1 MLKRIFIRASLVFF
15 GLTGLTA
22 ALPATAHYIWIE
34 QDDVHQARLFFGEY
48 QNKEIERSPGRLN
61 EIKTLQAWLID
72 ANGERQPLD
81 ATRQAD
87 HFDLGVARHR
97 ATPVIAEVLDYEV
110 KDWTKNGHSVVKP
123 MFYARFI
130 PTLVASLDRPRLM
143 LDILHTSFNGES
155 LKTFTVYFND
165 KPLANAKVKAH
176 SPNFTTTEQA
186 TDEGGNVAFP
196 SPLTGEYVLEVIHL
210 EKRPGQFQGQKFEAF
225 RHRATL
231 TFNIPEFPGNR

>member
-1 MLKRIFIRASLVFF
+1 MLKSIFIRASLVFL
-15 GLTGLTA
+15 GLAGLSA
-22 ALPATAHYIWIE
+22 ALPAAAHYIWIE

-48 QNKEIERSPGRLN
+48 QHKEIERSPGRLD
-61 EIKTLQAWLID
+61 EIKSPQAWLID
-72 ANGERQPLD
+72 ADGNRQPLE

-97 ATPVIAEVLDYEV
+97 VATIIAEVLDYEI
-110 KDWTKNGHSVVKP
+110 KDWTKNGHGVVKP

-155 LKTFTVYFND
+155 SKTFTVYFND
-165 KPLANAKVKAH
+165 KPLANAKIKAH
-176 SPNFTTTEQA
+176 LPNFTTTEQV
-186 TDEGGNVAFP
+186 TDESGSVAFP
-196 SPLTGEYVLEVIHL
+196 SPWTGEYVLEVIYL
-210 EKRPGQFQGQKFEAF
+210 EKRSGEFQGQRFEAF